1 MNQTKWENLLDQI
14 EKVFGFVEHR
24 TERFDDRRLT
34 VETVV
39 FDGAG
44 GRMKLERSVHPVVL
58 DKKLHFA
65 KRAGS
70 SSTVEYVYSDSEF
83 VDTVTL
89 YAWDDRAREWREMR
103 LSDIMK

>member
-1 MNQTKWENLLDQI
+1 MNQAKWENLLDQI
-14 EKVFGFVEHR
+14 EKVFGFIEHR

-58 DKKLHFA
+58 DKKMHFA
-65 KRAGS
+65 KRVGS
-70 SSTVEYVYSDSEF
+70 ASAIEYVYSDSEF

-89 YAWDDRAREWREMR
+89 YAWDAGARDWREMR
-103 LSDIMK
+103 LSEIMK